1 VRLYCAPLAATFA
14 SALLTLSADSRAGG
28 AKSAS
33 ADANVPRATG
43 ARTDSDAEATP
54 RATAAPA
61 PPEASQVPPGATV
74 IPTLE
79 LPAAPRPHA
88 HIQYGVAFTVEGVAS
103 AGPICADPNNP
114 CILGSGGG
122 VVVRVGWRPTERLY
136 VGGAY
141 GFSKQDPNKLYRLG
155 ILQQARAEVRYYLP
169 TGRSVSPFGLIGGG
183 IAGYGNE
190 WLVDTWGPS
199 ATLGAGLELELSGGA
214 VLGFSLA
221 YRPIYLQSF
230 VDSST
235 LSHAA
240 GLAHFV
246 GVELA
251 LEAQD
256 VL

>member
-1 VRLYCAPLAATFA
+1 MSLGRVKR
-14 SALLTLSADSRAGG
+14 
-28 AKSAS
+28 AS
-33 ADANVPRATG
+33 ADAPEVPPSA
-43 ARTDSDAEATP
+43 SI
-54 RATAAPA
+54 APA
-61 PPEASQVPPGATV
+61 PAQAPPTPPATP

-88 HIQYGVAFTVEGVAS
+88 YIQYGVAFTVEGVAN
-103 AGPICADPNNP
+103 AGPICSDPNNP

-122 VVVRVGWRPTERLY
+122 VVVRVGWRPAERFY
-136 VGGAY
+136 IGGAY

-155 ILQQARAEVRYYLP
+155 ILQQARGEIRYYLP
-169 TGRSVSPFGLIGGG
+169 TGHTVSPFGLLGGG

-199 ATLGAGLELELSGGA
+199 ATLGAGLELEMSGGA
-214 VLGFSLA
+214 LLGFSLA

-246 GVELA
+246 GLEVA

-256 VL
+256 AL